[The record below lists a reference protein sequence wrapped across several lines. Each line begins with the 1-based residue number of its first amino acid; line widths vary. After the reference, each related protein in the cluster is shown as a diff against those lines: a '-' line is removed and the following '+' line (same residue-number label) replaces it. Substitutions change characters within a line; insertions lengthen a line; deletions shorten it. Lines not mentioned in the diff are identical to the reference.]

1 MAGSA
6 DSRFLF
12 AHLMSLSAHS
22 LRAAVHCAG
31 DGAVERRSPILAL
44 RQDRIEIRRF
54 RLLYGLRMTTPFVIG
69 FEPLLDSATA
79 WEITRR
85 CGIFRAA
92 VGNHNRIFAPQP
104 ALRSMAQALPL
115 LLHGAGA

>member
-69 FEPLLDSATA
+69 MSGFPRKL
-79 WEITRR
+79 
-85 CGIFRAA
+85 
-92 VGNHNRIFAPQP
+92 FAPLNP
-104 ALRSMAQALPL
+104 FGPVI
-115 LLHGAGA
+115 